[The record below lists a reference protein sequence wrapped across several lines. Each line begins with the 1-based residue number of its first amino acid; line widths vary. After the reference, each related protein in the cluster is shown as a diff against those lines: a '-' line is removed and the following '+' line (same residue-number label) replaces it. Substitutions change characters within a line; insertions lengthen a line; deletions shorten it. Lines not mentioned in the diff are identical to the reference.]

1 MLFRSLAKMREAA
14 KPAYGLIRETVG
26 DEPMELIAKAQ
37 AAAAG

>member
-1 MLFRSLAKMREAA
+1 MEWRGPPN
-14 KPAYGLIRETVG
+14 PAYDLIRETVG